1 MHPKCLKN
9 MTLGG
14 DIEYIEI
21 QMSLFHKM
29 LSILLNHG
37 YLTLHKNI
45 LIIEL
50 LNFHYVFR
58 G

>member
-1 MHPKCLKN
+1 MYPKFLKN

-14 DIEYIEI
+14 EIEYIEI

-29 LSILLNHG
+29 LNILLNHG

-45 LIIEL
+45 LITEL
-50 LNFHYVFR
+50 LHFHYVFR

>member
-1 MHPKCLKN
+1 

-45 LIIEL
+45 LIIVL